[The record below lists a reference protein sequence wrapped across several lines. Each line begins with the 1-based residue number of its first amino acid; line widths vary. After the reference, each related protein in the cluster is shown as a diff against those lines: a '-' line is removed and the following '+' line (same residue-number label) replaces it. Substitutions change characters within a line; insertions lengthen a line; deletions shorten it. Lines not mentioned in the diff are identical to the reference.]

1 MNLIK
6 KDSIFKYFILLKM
19 NIKNE
24 MDVDNVEIQNCNM
37 RSQIGIIRKNDFTR
51 EPWASAK
58 LYLDAENISIVTIE
72 SAKELFFFDL
82 LEDNKVECMLVTV
95 ARIREKCPDA
105 LLITVEDQTGEIDAV
120 VKFDKFYSP
129 HNYSSLITAGSVL
142 FLEKISFCGLSK
154 LSPYAVIL
162 KPTIRRIYWIQYEEL
177 NSAVHMDYFSTQAC
191 LGKDTIAVQVFHQSP
206 DKSNLWSLKENLIEK
221 RIFDKMS
228 DLINSEIKNLRERYI
243 NAGLE
248 KSGIM
253 NRTLQSACQM
263 DKRTELASCS
273 MQNQLEKD
281 NEEKSLQCKTQDS
294 HTKSEIALNSATS
307 VTTTDD
313 DDLFLATLDDDF
325 FNDIFS
331 SCLLLY
337 QSKNM
342 TDAINDD
349 VVELKCK
356 NPSCSSEKCEH
367 RLCFEARQSSL
378 QSFDRLNVFVKNL
391 TGVGKNSSRAFKEEC
406 DIRSYGGGYLKCDRT
421 QRTRGEESVK
431 HLSFRLESG
440 NKVASLSK
448 NSGFGGGFFRSRSRT
463 SSFGSTIVAFDSD
476 GSAMS
481 KSKSNQF
488 ILESCEDDIGILN
501 NFSHCLDMQ
510 AQSTGN
516 IFRRR
521 QNLESFR
528 KALPRSK
535 INGIDIKLED
545 DCPQG
550 NDETRLFVLTNL
562 GDHKRRIVTCIICQ
576 SLLPVYDRYP
586 LIDGTF
592 FLSPINHEN
601 LGVMVNYEGSSLYLL
616 SLCMYCMESAP
627 KLMCILC
634 GSVGW
639 FIGNKLIYGTLYT
652 YDVLAAVQ
660 CCMPRCSS
668 CYGTIP
674 TAEEKNLFSRF
685 SEMFTCPH
693 CSVNDYHF
701 IRRVNT
707 VIVYVLCLIC
717 DIETVKIEDIVQ
729 QFSYLGFVFNSAD
742 DVQVCN
748 NILRICSNLKWK
760 AEEFVDQWISF
771 SLSNSVTEMNVE
783 NLNIMER
790 NFLRNRRQEHCG
802 QSSPRNTFLNDSKIS
817 EISNSTFEMSKE
829 LLSTYITS
837 DQQDDSAI
845 EDVLENSQ
853 EIGLSS
859 PNAAIVKRS
868 SYAKLIFS
876 YQPNVTLEWIVPEM
890 DRYITVRPF
899 DCKQFLYKSY
909 RYMYEKLEDRME
921 MLGKMIDSV
930 SGAVMRSV
938 DEGKDVLPVDSVSD
952 EMIYICG
959 QVYSVSGLLKNNK
972 DVHLHGK
979 SDHGFSEV
987 TLDLSSVKQYAIFP
1001 GQIIVAKGVGLH
1013 SHIFAADEIYPGEL
1027 APIPVKTLNE
1037 VVQCNLLFVIA
1048 CGPFCYADE
1057 NDFIALQELVNY
1069 CLQVKASTLILIG
1082 PIFYSENIKP
1092 LSQDDV
1098 SYEELLCKMLF
1109 NICESLSANFTNVI
1123 IVASPKDTFS
1133 SQIYPCPPYRLKWSA
1148 FIGENVE
1155 QPDNLFFA
1163 PDPCLL
1169 NVGGVII
1176 GITSTDILW
1185 HLKNEELV
1193 EGIQQGE
1200 RVNRMITHLL
1210 MQRSFYPLCPSGDIT
1225 IEYNKLK
1232 LYGELSVRPDILILP
1247 SKFHHFIKSI
1257 HKTVCVNPGNFV
1269 KAKSTGTFVTMKIF
1283 MDQLLQRI
1291 DDFENCVLGE
1301 ILRL

>member
-1 MNLIK
+1 M
-6 KDSIFKYFILLKM
+6 FI
-19 NIKNE
+19 I
-24 MDVDNVEIQNCNM
+24 DV
-37 RSQIGIIRKNDFTR
+37 
-51 EPWASAK
+51 SAK
-58 LYLDAENISIVTIE
+58 NSSKILTQGYLLSDWL
-72 SAKELFFFDL
+72 LFVL
-82 LEDNKVECMLVTV
+82 S
-95 ARIREKCPDA
+95 
-105 LLITVEDQTGEIDAV
+105 DQ
-120 VKFDKFYSP
+120 S
-129 HNYSSLITAGSVL
+129 
-142 FLEKISFCGLSK
+142 
-154 LSPYAVIL
+154 
-162 KPTIRRIYWIQYEEL
+162 R
-177 NSAVHMDYFSTQAC
+177 
-191 LGKDTIAVQVFHQSP
+191 
-206 DKSNLWSLKENLIEK
+206 
-221 RIFDKMS
+221 
-228 DLINSEIKNLRERYI
+228 
-243 NAGLE
+243 
-248 KSGIM
+248 
-253 NRTLQSACQM
+253 
-263 DKRTELASCS
+263 
-273 MQNQLEKD
+273 
-281 NEEKSLQCKTQDS
+281 
-294 HTKSEIALNSATS
+294 
-307 VTTTDD
+307 
-313 DDLFLATLDDDF
+313 
-325 FNDIFS
+325 
-331 SCLLLY
+331 
-337 QSKNM
+337 NM
-342 TDAINDD
+342 TDAING
-349 VVELKCK
+349 VVKVECNNL
-356 NPSCSSEKCEH
+356 SCPSEKCVD
-367 RLCFEARQSSL
+367 RLCFETRQTSL
-378 QSFDRLNVFVKNL
+378 QSFDRLNVFAQNC
-391 TGVGKNSSRAFKEEC
+391 TGVGKNSSCACSCSRGC
-406 DIRSYGGGYLKCDRT
+406 LKCDT
-421 QRTRGEESVK
+421 AQHTACEERFK
-431 HLSFRLESG
+431 HLPFRHENG

-448 NSGFGGGFFRSRSRT
+448 NSGFGSGFFRARSRT
-463 SSFGSTIVAFDSD
+463 SSFDSAVVAFDSE

-488 ILESCEDDIGILN
+488 ILESCEHDTGILN
-501 NFSHCLDMQ
+501 NSSHCLDMQ

-535 INGIDIKLED
+535 INGINIKLED

-562 GDHKRRIVTCIICQ
+562 GDHKRRTVTCIICQ

-634 GSVGW
+634 GSEGW

-652 YDVLAAVQ
+652 YDVLAAVH
-660 CCMPRCSS
+660 CCFPRCYS

-674 TAEEKNLFSRF
+674 TAEEKNSFFRF
-685 SEMFTCPH
+685 SEMSACPH
-693 CSVNDYHF
+693 CSVNGYHF

-707 VIVYVLCLIC
+707 VVMKNLLILEDTNYDVDWNFNKNSANIITGETRLTFSALLRHC
-717 DIETVKIEDIVQ
+717 FALLFGEECYLIILLRILLKQKWVKTVKIEDIAQ
-729 QFSYLGFVFNSAD
+729 QFSYLGFMFNSAD

-771 SLSNSVTEMNVE
+771 SLSNSMTEMSVE

-802 QSSPRNTFLNDSKIS
+802 QLSPRKSFLNDSKIS
-817 EISNSTFEMSKE
+817 ETSNTSFEMSKE
-829 LLSTYITS
+829 LLSAYIS
-837 DQQDDSAI
+837 DHQDDSAI
-845 EDVLENSQ
+845 EDVMENSQ
-853 EIGLSS
+853 QIELSS
-859 PNAAIVKRS
+859 PCAAILKRS
-868 SYAKLIFS
+868 SSAKLIFS
-876 YQPNVTLEWIVPEM
+876 FQPNVTLEWIVPEM
-890 DRYITVRPF
+890 GRNITVQPF
-899 DCKQFLYKSY
+899 NCKQFLYKSY

-921 MLGKMIDSV
+921 TLGKMIDYIG
-930 SGAVMRSV
+930 GAVMRSV
-938 DEGKDVLPVDSVSD
+938 GEGKELLPVDSVSD

-959 QVYSVSGLLKNNK
+959 QVYSFSGLLKSSK
-972 DVHLHGK
+972 DVHLQGK

-1001 GQIIVAKGVGLH
+1001 GQIIVAKGFGLH

-1027 APIPVKTLNE
+1027 APIPVKTLDE

-1048 CGPFCYADE
+1048 CGPFCYADD
-1057 NDFIALQELVNY
+1057 NNFIALQELVNY
-1069 CLQVKASTLILIG
+1069 CLQVKASSLILIG
-1082 PIFYSENIKP
+1082 PFFYNENIKP

-1109 NICESLSANFTNVI
+1109 NICETLSANFTNVI

-1133 SQIYPCPPYRLKWSA
+1133 SQIYPCPPYRLKWRA
-1148 FIGENVE
+1148 FIGENGE

-1169 NVGGVII
+1169 NVGGVIV

-1210 MQRSFYPLCPSGDIT
+1210 MQRSFYPLCPSGDAT
-1225 IEYNKLK
+1225 VEYSKLK

-1269 KAKSTGTFVTMKIF
+1269 KAKSTGTFATMKIF
-1283 MDQLLQRI
+1283 MNQLLQKT

>member
-1 MNLIK
+1 
-6 KDSIFKYFILLKM
+6 M

-37 RSQIGIIRKNDFTR
+37 RSQIGVIRKNDFTR

-129 HNYSSLITAGSVL
+129 HNYSSLITVGSVL
-142 FLEKISFCGLSK
+142 FLEKVSFCGLSK

-206 DKSNLWSLKENLIEK
+206 DKSNSWSLHENLIEK

-228 DLINSEIKNLRERYI
+228 DLINSEIKILRERYI
-243 NAGLE
+243 NACLE

-263 DKRTELASCS
+263 DKRTELSSCS
-273 MQNQLEKD
+273 MQNQLEKN
-281 NEEKSLQCKTQDS
+281 NEEKSLQSKTQGS
-294 HTKSEIALNSATS
+294 HTKSEIALNSATAM
-307 VTTTDD
+307 TTTVD
-313 DDLFLATLDDDF
+313 DDLFLATLEDDF

-331 SCLLLY
+331 LLSTNN

-349 VVELKCK
+349 VVELKCN
-356 NPSCSSEKCEH
+356 NPSCSSEKCGH
-367 RLCFEARQSSL
+367 RLCFEARQRSL
-378 QSFDRLNVFVKNL
+378 QTFGRLNVFVKNS
-391 TGVGKNSSRAFKEEC
+391 TGVGSCARGC
-406 DIRSYGGGYLKCDRT
+406 LKCDST
-421 QRTRGEESVK
+421 QHTTGEESFK
-431 HLSFRLESG
+431 HLPFRRESG

-448 NSGFGGGFFRSRSRT
+448 NSGFGSGFFRARSRT

-488 ILESCEDDIGILN
+488 ILESCEDDTGILN

-535 INGIDIKLED
+535 INGINIKLED

-634 GSVGW
+634 GSEGW

-660 CCMPRCSS
+660 CCMPRCCS

-674 TAEEKNLFSRF
+674 TAEEKNSFSRF
-685 SEMFTCPH
+685 SEMFVCPH
-693 CSVNDYHF
+693 CSVNGYHF

-707 VIVYVLCLIC
+707 VLVYVLCLIC

-748 NILRICSNLKWK
+748 NILRICSNFKWK

-771 SLSNSVTEMNVE
+771 SLSNSVTEVNVE

-802 QSSPRNTFLNDSKIS
+802 QLSPRNTFLNDSKIS
-817 EISNSTFEMSKE
+817 EISNASFEMSKE
-829 LLSTYITS
+829 LLSTYIS

-853 EIGLSS
+853 QIGLSS
-859 PNAAIVKRS
+859 PYAATVKRS
-868 SYAKLIFS
+868 SSVKLIFS
-876 YQPNVTLEWIVPEM
+876 YQSNVTLEWIVPEM

-921 MLGKMIDSV
+921 TLGKMIDSV
-930 SGAVMRSV
+930 SGAVMRNV

-959 QVYSVSGLLKNNK
+959 QVYSVSGLLKSNK

-1001 GQIIVAKGVGLH
+1001 GQIIVAKGFGLH

-1082 PIFYSENIKP
+1082 PFFYSENIKP

-1098 SYEELLCKMLF
+1098 SYEELLGKMLF

-1210 MQRSFYPLCPSGDIT
+1210 MQRSFYPLCPSGNVT
-1225 IEYNKLK
+1225 VEYSKLK

-1257 HKTVCVNPGNFV
+1257 HKTVCVNPGNFL

-1283 MDQLLQRI
+1283 MDQLLQRT

>member
-1 MNLIK
+1 M
-6 KDSIFKYFILLKM
+6 
-19 NIKNE
+19 
-24 MDVDNVEIQNCNM
+24 
-37 RSQIGIIRKNDFTR
+37 
-51 EPWASAK
+51 
-58 LYLDAENISIVTIE
+58 
-72 SAKELFFFDL
+72 
-82 LEDNKVECMLVTV
+82 
-95 ARIREKCPDA
+95 
-105 LLITVEDQTGEIDAV
+105 
-120 VKFDKFYSP
+120 
-129 HNYSSLITAGSVL
+129 
-142 FLEKISFCGLSK
+142 
-154 LSPYAVIL
+154 
-162 KPTIRRIYWIQYEEL
+162 
-177 NSAVHMDYFSTQAC
+177 
-191 LGKDTIAVQVFHQSP
+191 
-206 DKSNLWSLKENLIEK
+206 
-221 RIFDKMS
+221 
-228 DLINSEIKNLRERYI
+228 
-243 NAGLE
+243 
-248 KSGIM
+248 
-253 NRTLQSACQM
+253 
-263 DKRTELASCS
+263 
-273 MQNQLEKD
+273 
-281 NEEKSLQCKTQDS
+281 
-294 HTKSEIALNSATS
+294 
-307 VTTTDD
+307 
-313 DDLFLATLDDDF
+313 
-325 FNDIFS
+325 
-331 SCLLLY
+331 
-337 QSKNM
+337 
-342 TDAINDD
+342 
-349 VVELKCK
+349 
-356 NPSCSSEKCEH
+356 
-367 RLCFEARQSSL
+367 
-378 QSFDRLNVFVKNL
+378 
-391 TGVGKNSSRAFKEEC
+391 
-406 DIRSYGGGYLKCDRT
+406 
-421 QRTRGEESVK
+421 
-431 HLSFRLESG
+431 
-440 NKVASLSK
+440 
-448 NSGFGGGFFRSRSRT
+448 
-463 SSFGSTIVAFDSD
+463 
-476 GSAMS
+476 
-481 KSKSNQF
+481 
-488 ILESCEDDIGILN
+488 
-501 NFSHCLDMQ
+501 
-510 AQSTGN
+510 
-516 IFRRR
+516 
-521 QNLESFR
+521 
-528 KALPRSK
+528 
-535 INGIDIKLED
+535 
-545 DCPQG
+545 
-550 NDETRLFVLTNL
+550 
-562 GDHKRRIVTCIICQ
+562 
-576 SLLPVYDRYP
+576 
-586 LIDGTF
+586 
-592 FLSPINHEN
+592 
-601 LGVMVNYEGSSLYLL
+601 
-616 SLCMYCMESAP
+616 
-627 KLMCILC
+627 
-634 GSVGW
+634 
-639 FIGNKLIYGTLYT
+639 
-652 YDVLAAVQ
+652 
-660 CCMPRCSS
+660 
-668 CYGTIP
+668 
-674 TAEEKNLFSRF
+674 
-685 SEMFTCPH
+685 
-693 CSVNDYHF
+693 
-701 IRRVNT
+701 
-707 VIVYVLCLIC
+707 
-717 DIETVKIEDIVQ
+717 ETVKIEDIVQ

-899 DCKQFLYKSY
+899 DY
-909 RYMYEKLEDRME
+909 RME

-979 SDHGFSEV
+979 SDHGFSELLKE
-987 TLDLSSVKQYAIFP
+987 LDCILIFL
-1001 GQIIVAKGVGLH
+1001 QQMK
-1013 SHIFAADEIYPGEL
+1013 
-1027 APIPVKTLNE
+1027 
-1037 VVQCNLLFVIA
+1037 
-1048 CGPFCYADE
+1048 
-1057 NDFIALQELVNY
+1057 FILELVNY

>member
-1 MNLIK
+1 
-6 KDSIFKYFILLKM
+6 
-19 NIKNE
+19 

-191 LGKDTIAVQVFHQSP
+191 L
-206 DKSNLWSLKENLIEK
+206 
-221 RIFDKMS
+221 
-228 DLINSEIKNLRERYI
+228 
-243 NAGLE
+243 E

-349 VVELKCK
+349 VVELK
-356 NPSCSSEKCEH
+356 S
-367 RLCFEARQSSL
+367 RQSSL

-391 TGVGKNSSRAFKEEC
+391 TGVG
-406 DIRSYGGGYLKCDRT
+406 SYGGGYLKCDRT

-707 VIVYVLCLIC
+707 VV
-717 DIETVKIEDIVQ
+717 
-729 QFSYLGFVFNSAD
+729 
-742 DVQVCN
+742 
-748 NILRICSNLKWK
+748 
-760 AEEFVDQWISF
+760 
-771 SLSNSVTEMNVE
+771 MN
-783 NLNIMER
+783 
-790 NFLRNRRQEHCG
+790 
-802 QSSPRNTFLNDSKIS
+802 K
-817 EISNSTFEMSKE
+817 
-829 LLSTYITS
+829 
-837 DQQDDSAI
+837 
-845 EDVLENSQ
+845 
-853 EIGLSS
+853 
-859 PNAAIVKRS
+859 
-868 SYAKLIFS
+868 
-876 YQPNVTLEWIVPEM
+876 
-890 DRYITVRPF
+890 
-899 DCKQFLYKSY
+899 
-909 RYMYEKLEDRME
+909 
-921 MLGKMIDSV
+921 
-930 SGAVMRSV
+930 
-938 DEGKDVLPVDSVSD
+938 
-952 EMIYICG
+952 
-959 QVYSVSGLLKNNK
+959 
-972 DVHLHGK
+972 
-979 SDHGFSEV
+979 
-987 TLDLSSVKQYAIFP
+987 
-1001 GQIIVAKGVGLH
+1001 
-1013 SHIFAADEIYPGEL
+1013 
-1027 APIPVKTLNE
+1027 
-1037 VVQCNLLFVIA
+1037 
-1048 CGPFCYADE
+1048 
-1057 NDFIALQELVNY
+1057 
-1069 CLQVKASTLILIG
+1069 
-1082 PIFYSENIKP
+1082 
-1092 LSQDDV
+1092 
-1098 SYEELLCKMLF
+1098 
-1109 NICESLSANFTNVI
+1109 
-1123 IVASPKDTFS
+1123 
-1133 SQIYPCPPYRLKWSA
+1133 
-1148 FIGENVE
+1148 
-1155 QPDNLFFA
+1155 
-1163 PDPCLL
+1163 
-1169 NVGGVII
+1169 
-1176 GITSTDILW
+1176 
-1185 HLKNEELV
+1185 
-1193 EGIQQGE
+1193 
-1200 RVNRMITHLL
+1200 
-1210 MQRSFYPLCPSGDIT
+1210 
-1225 IEYNKLK
+1225 
-1232 LYGELSVRPDILILP
+1232 
-1247 SKFHHFIKSI
+1247 
-1257 HKTVCVNPGNFV
+1257 
-1269 KAKSTGTFVTMKIF
+1269 
-1283 MDQLLQRI
+1283 
-1291 DDFENCVLGE
+1291 
-1301 ILRL
+1301 

>member
-1 MNLIK
+1 
-6 KDSIFKYFILLKM
+6 
-19 NIKNE
+19 

-37 RSQIGIIRKNDFTR
+37 RSQIGVIRKNDFAR

-58 LYLDAENISIVTIE
+58 LYLDAEKISVVTIE

-105 LLITVEDQTGEIDAV
+105 LLITVEDQTGEMEAV

-129 HNYSSLITAGSVL
+129 HNYSCLITVGSVL
-142 FLEKISFCGLSK
+142 FLEKVSFCGLSK

-177 NSAVHMDYFSTQAC
+177 NSAVQMDYFSTQAC

-206 DKSNLWSLKENLIEK
+206 DKSNLWSLNENLIEK

-228 DLINSEIKNLRERYI
+228 DLINSEIKHLRERYV
-243 NAGLE
+243 NASLK
-248 KSGIM
+248 KSDMM
-253 NRTLQSACQM
+253 NRTFKSAYHM
-263 DKRTELASCS
+263 EKRTELFSRS
-273 MQNQLEKD
+273 MQNQLEK
-281 NEEKSLQCKTQDS
+281 N
-294 HTKSEIALNSATS
+294 
-307 VTTTDD
+307 
-313 DDLFLATLDDDF
+313 
-325 FNDIFS
+325 
-331 SCLLLY
+331 
-337 QSKNM
+337 QSRNM
-342 TDAINDD
+342 TDAIND
-349 VVELKCK
+349 VVKVECNNL
-356 NPSCSSEKCEH
+356 SCPSEKCVD
-367 RLCFEARQSSL
+367 RLCFEMRQTSL
-378 QSFDRLNVFVKNL
+378 QSFDRLNVFAQNC
-391 TGVGKNSSRAFKEEC
+391 TGVGSCSRGC
-406 DIRSYGGGYLKCDRT
+406 LKCDSAQHT
-421 QRTRGEESVK
+421 ACEERFK
-431 HLSFRLESG
+431 HLPFRRENG

-448 NSGFGGGFFRSRSRT
+448 NIGFGSGFFRARSRT
-463 SSFGSTIVAFDSD
+463 SSFDSAVVAFDSES
-476 GSAMS
+476 SAMS

-488 ILESCEDDIGILN
+488 ILESCEHDIGILN
-501 NFSHCLDMQ
+501 NSSHCLDMQ

-535 INGIDIKLED
+535 INGINIKLED

-562 GDHKRRIVTCIICQ
+562 GDHKRRTVTCVICQ

-634 GSVGW
+634 GS
-639 FIGNKLIYGTLYT
+639 
-652 YDVLAAVQ
+652 
-660 CCMPRCSS
+660 
-668 CYGTIP
+668 
-674 TAEEKNLFSRF
+674 E
-685 SEMFTCPH
+685 
-693 CSVNDYHF
+693 
-701 IRRVNT
+701 
-707 VIVYVLCLIC
+707 
-717 DIETVKIEDIVQ
+717 ETVKIEDIAQ
-729 QFSYLGFVFNSAD
+729 QFSYLGFMFNSAD

-771 SLSNSVTEMNVE
+771 SLSNSMTEMSVE

-802 QSSPRNTFLNDSKIS
+802 QLSPRKTFLNDSKIS
-817 EISNSTFEMSKE
+817 EISNTSFEMSKE
-829 LLSTYITS
+829 LLSAYIC
-837 DQQDDSAI
+837 DHQDDSAI
-845 EDVLENSQ
+845 EDVMENSQ
-853 EIGLSS
+853 QIELSS
-859 PNAAIVKRS
+859 PCAAIFKRS
-868 SYAKLIFS
+868 SSVKLIFS
-876 YQPNVTLEWIVPEM
+876 FQPNVTLEWIVPEM
-890 DRYITVRPF
+890 DRNITVQPF
-899 DCKQFLYKSY
+899 NCKQFLYKSY

-921 MLGKMIDSV
+921 TLGKMIDSIG
-930 SGAVMRSV
+930 GAVMRNV
-938 DEGKDVLPVDSVSD
+938 GEGKELLPVDSVSD

-959 QVYSVSGLLKNNK
+959 QVYSFSGLLKSSK
-972 DVHLHGK
+972 DVHLQGK

-1001 GQIIVAKGVGLH
+1001 GQIIVAKGFGLH

-1027 APIPVKTLNE
+1027 APIPVKTLDE

-1048 CGPFCYADE
+1048 CGPFCYTDD
-1057 NDFIALQELVNY
+1057 NNFIALQELVNY
-1069 CLQVKASTLILIG
+1069 CLQVKASSLILIG
-1082 PIFYSENIKP
+1082 PFFYNENIKP

-1109 NICESLSANFTNVI
+1109 NVCETLNANFTNVI

-1133 SQIYPCPPYRLKWSA
+1133 SQIYPCPPYRLKWRA

-1169 NVGGVII
+1169 NVGGVIV

-1210 MQRSFYPLCPSGDIT
+1210 MQRSFYPLCPSGDAT
-1225 IEYNKLK
+1225 VEYSKLK

-1269 KAKSTGTFVTMKIF
+1269 KAKSTGTFATMKIF
-1283 MDQLLQRI
+1283 MNKLLQRT

>member
-1 MNLIK
+1 
-6 KDSIFKYFILLKM
+6 M

-24 MDVDNVEIQNCNM
+24 MDVDNVEIQNFNM
-37 RSQIGIIRKNDFTR
+37 RSQIGVIRKNDFTR

-58 LYLDAENISIVTIE
+58 LYLDAEKISIVTIE

-95 ARIREKCPDA
+95 ARIREKCTDA
-105 LLITVEDQTGEIDAV
+105 LLITVEDQTGEMDAV

-129 HNYSSLITAGSVL
+129 HNYSCLITVGSVL
-142 FLEKISFCGLSK
+142 FLEKVSFCGLSK

-162 KPTIRRIYWIQYEEL
+162 KPTIRRIYWIQYEEV
-177 NSAVHMDYFSTQAC
+177 NSAVQMDYFSTQAC
-191 LGKDTIAVQVFHQSP
+191 LGKDTISVQVFHQSP
-206 DKSNLWSLKENLIEK
+206 DKSNLWSLNENLIEK

-228 DLINSEIKNLRERYI
+228 DLINSEIKHLRERYV
-243 NAGLE
+243 NASLE
-248 KSGIM
+248 K
-253 NRTLQSACQM
+253 NQS
-263 DKRTELASCS
+263 R
-273 MQNQLEKD
+273 
-281 NEEKSLQCKTQDS
+281 
-294 HTKSEIALNSATS
+294 
-307 VTTTDD
+307 
-313 DDLFLATLDDDF
+313 
-325 FNDIFS
+325 
-331 SCLLLY
+331 
-337 QSKNM
+337 NM
-342 TDAINDD
+342 TDAIKD
-349 VVELKCK
+349 VVKVECNNL
-356 NPSCSSEKCEH
+356 SCPSEKCVD
-367 RLCFEARQSSL
+367 RLCFETRQTSL
-378 QSFDRLNVFVKNL
+378 QSFDRLNVFAQNC
-391 TGVGKNSSRAFKEEC
+391 TGVGSCSRGC
-406 DIRSYGGGYLKCDRT
+406 LKCDT
-421 QRTRGEESVK
+421 AQYTACEERFK
-431 HLSFRLESG
+431 HLPFRRENG

-448 NSGFGGGFFRSRSRT
+448 KSGFGSGFFRARSRT
-463 SSFGSTIVAFDSD
+463 SSFDSAVVAFDSE

-488 ILESCEDDIGILN
+488 ILESCEHDTGILN
-501 NFSHCLDMQ
+501 NSSHCLDMQ

-535 INGIDIKLED
+535 INGINIKLED

-562 GDHKRRIVTCIICQ
+562 GDHKRRTVTCIICQ

-601 LGVMVNYEGSSLYLL
+601 SGVMVNYEGSSLYLL

-634 GSVGW
+634 GS
-639 FIGNKLIYGTLYT
+639 
-652 YDVLAAVQ
+652 
-660 CCMPRCSS
+660 
-668 CYGTIP
+668 
-674 TAEEKNLFSRF
+674 E
-685 SEMFTCPH
+685 
-693 CSVNDYHF
+693 
-701 IRRVNT
+701 
-707 VIVYVLCLIC
+707 
-717 DIETVKIEDIVQ
+717 ETVKIEDIAQ
-729 QFSYLGFVFNSAD
+729 QFSYLGFMFNSAD

-771 SLSNSVTEMNVE
+771 SLSNSMTEMSVE

-802 QSSPRNTFLNDSKIS
+802 QLSPRKSFLNDSKIS
-817 EISNSTFEMSKE
+817 EISNTSFEMSKE
-829 LLSTYITS
+829 LLSAYIS
-837 DQQDDSAI
+837 DHQDDSAI
-845 EDVLENSQ
+845 EDVMENSQ
-853 EIGLSS
+853 QIELSS
-859 PNAAIVKRS
+859 PCAAILKRS
-868 SYAKLIFS
+868 SSAKLIFS
-876 YQPNVTLEWIVPEM
+876 FQPNVTLEWIVPEM
-890 DRYITVRPF
+890 GRNITVQPF
-899 DCKQFLYKSY
+899 NCKQFLYKSY

-921 MLGKMIDSV
+921 TLGKMIDSIG
-930 SGAVMRSV
+930 GAVMRSV
-938 DEGKDVLPVDSVSD
+938 GEGKELLPVDSVSD

-959 QVYSVSGLLKNNK
+959 QVYSFSGLLKSSK
-972 DVHLHGK
+972 DVHLQGK

-987 TLDLSSVKQYAIFP
+987 TLDLGSVKQYAIFP
-1001 GQIIVAKGVGLH
+1001 GQIIVAKGFGLH

-1027 APIPVKTLNE
+1027 APIPVKTLDE

-1048 CGPFCYADE
+1048 CGPFCYADD
-1057 NDFIALQELVNY
+1057 NNFIALQELVNY
-1069 CLQVKASTLILIG
+1069 CLQVKASSLILIG
-1082 PIFYSENIKP
+1082 PFFYNENIKP

-1109 NICESLSANFTNVI
+1109 NICETLSANFTNVI

-1133 SQIYPCPPYRLKWSA
+1133 SQIYPCPPYRLKWRA
-1148 FIGENVE
+1148 FIGENGE

-1169 NVGGVII
+1169 NVGGVIV

-1210 MQRSFYPLCPSGDIT
+1210 MQRSFYPLCPCGDAT
-1225 IEYNKLK
+1225 VEYSKLK

-1269 KAKSTGTFVTMKIF
+1269 KAKSTGTFATMKIF
-1283 MDQLLQRI
+1283 MNQLLQKT

>member
-1 MNLIK
+1 MTALILQ
-6 KDSIFKYFILLKM
+6 D
-19 NIKNE
+19 
-24 MDVDNVEIQNCNM
+24 
-37 RSQIGIIRKNDFTR
+37 
-51 EPWASAK
+51 
-58 LYLDAENISIVTIE
+58 
-72 SAKELFFFDL
+72 
-82 LEDNKVECMLVTV
+82 
-95 ARIREKCPDA
+95 
-105 LLITVEDQTGEIDAV
+105 
-120 VKFDKFYSP
+120 
-129 HNYSSLITAGSVL
+129 
-142 FLEKISFCGLSK
+142 
-154 LSPYAVIL
+154 
-162 KPTIRRIYWIQYEEL
+162 
-177 NSAVHMDYFSTQAC
+177 DY
-191 LGKDTIAVQVFHQSP
+191 
-206 DKSNLWSLKENLIEK
+206 
-221 RIFDKMS
+221 
-228 DLINSEIKNLRERYI
+228 
-243 NAGLE
+243 
-248 KSGIM
+248 
-253 NRTLQSACQM
+253 
-263 DKRTELASCS
+263 
-273 MQNQLEKD
+273 
-281 NEEKSLQCKTQDS
+281 
-294 HTKSEIALNSATS
+294 
-307 VTTTDD
+307 
-313 DDLFLATLDDDF
+313 
-325 FNDIFS
+325 
-331 SCLLLY
+331 Y
-337 QSKNM
+337 QSRNM
-342 TDAINDD
+342 TDAIND
-349 VVELKCK
+349 VVKVECDNL
-356 NPSCSSEKCEH
+356 SCPSEKCVD
-367 RLCFEARQSSL
+367 RLCFETRQTSL
-378 QSFDRLNVFVKNL
+378 QSFDRLNVFAQNC
-391 TGVGKNSSRAFKEEC
+391 TGVGSCSRGC
-406 DIRSYGGGYLKCDRT
+406 LKCDT
-421 QRTRGEESVK
+421 AQYTACEERFK
-431 HLSFRLESG
+431 HLPFRRENG

-448 NSGFGGGFFRSRSRT
+448 KSGFGSGFFRARSRT
-463 SSFGSTIVAFDSD
+463 SSFDSAVVAFDSE

-488 ILESCEDDIGILN
+488 ILESCEHDTGILN
-501 NFSHCLDMQ
+501 NSSHCLDMQ

-535 INGIDIKLED
+535 INGINIKLED

-562 GDHKRRIVTCIICQ
+562 GDHKRRTVTCIICQ

-601 LGVMVNYEGSSLYLL
+601 SGVMVNYEGSSLYLL

-634 GSVGW
+634 GSEARLTFSALLRHCFALLFGEECY
-639 FIGNKLIYGTLYT
+639 LIILLRILLKQKW
-652 YDVLAAVQ
+652 V
-660 CCMPRCSS
+660 
-668 CYGTIP
+668 
-674 TAEEKNLFSRF
+674 K
-685 SEMFTCPH
+685 
-693 CSVNDYHF
+693 
-701 IRRVNT
+701 
-707 VIVYVLCLIC
+707 
-717 DIETVKIEDIVQ
+717 TVKIEDIAQ

-771 SLSNSVTEMNVE
+771 SLSNSMTEMSVE

-802 QSSPRNTFLNDSKIS
+802 QLSPRKSFLNDSKIS
-817 EISNSTFEMSKE
+817 EISNTSFEMSKE
-829 LLSTYITS
+829 LLSAYIS
-837 DQQDDSAI
+837 DHQDDSAI
-845 EDVLENSQ
+845 EDVMENSQ
-853 EIGLSS
+853 QIELSS
-859 PNAAIVKRS
+859 PCAAILKRS
-868 SYAKLIFS
+868 SSAKLIFS
-876 YQPNVTLEWIVPEM
+876 FQPNVTLEWIVPEM
-890 DRYITVRPF
+890 GRNITVQPF
-899 DCKQFLYKSY
+899 NCKQFLYKSY

-921 MLGKMIDSV
+921 TLGKMIDSIG
-930 SGAVMRSV
+930 GAVMRSV
-938 DEGKDVLPVDSVSD
+938 GEGKELLPVDSVSD

-959 QVYSVSGLLKNNK
+959 QVYSFSGLLKSSK
-972 DVHLHGK
+972 DVHLQGK

-1001 GQIIVAKGVGLH
+1001 GQIIVAKGFGLH

-1027 APIPVKTLNE
+1027 APIPVKTLDE

-1048 CGPFCYADE
+1048 CGPFCYADD
-1057 NDFIALQELVNY
+1057 NNFIALQELVNY
-1069 CLQVKASTLILIG
+1069 CLQVKASSLILIG
-1082 PIFYSENIKP
+1082 PFFYNENIKP

-1109 NICESLSANFTNVI
+1109 NICETLSANFTNVI

-1133 SQIYPCPPYRLKWSA
+1133 SQIYPCPPYRLKWRA
-1148 FIGENVE
+1148 FIGENGE

-1169 NVGGVII
+1169 NVGGVIV

-1210 MQRSFYPLCPSGDIT
+1210 MQRSFYPLCPSGDAT
-1225 IEYNKLK
+1225 VEYSKLK

-1269 KAKSTGTFVTMKIF
+1269 KAKSTGTFATMKIF
-1283 MDQLLQRI
+1283 MNQLLQKT